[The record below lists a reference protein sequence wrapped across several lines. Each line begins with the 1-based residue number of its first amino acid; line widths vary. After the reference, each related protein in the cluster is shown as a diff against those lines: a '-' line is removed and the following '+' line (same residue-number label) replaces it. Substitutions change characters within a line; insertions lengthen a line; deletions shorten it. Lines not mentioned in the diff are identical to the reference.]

1 MYSFSQKQILRTIKI
16 GHWAT
21 DMVICGSNYV
31 VLAVNGGLLE
41 VVDVTSGHIHDIS
54 AHTSKVVSLVGVK
67 GGSVLSAS
75 DSGELLIWKTT
86 DR

>member
-1 MYSFSQKQILRTIKI
+1 
-16 GHWAT
+16 
-21 DMVICGSNYV
+21 MVICGSNYV

-86 DR
+86 DRRRNREEKQVGFI